1 MGQIRTEFY
10 LNGINNVP
18 ALETDG
24 EMTDT
29 VVIVLHGSDV
39 SKEINQPD
47 MQRLEEAGFWSICI
61 DAPHHG
67 ERNDG
72 YMDIAARCNPKEQY
86 LMMMSVVHQEAAEV
100 AELIKY
106 FKWLGKKVVVLGI
119 SMGAYAVFATLML
132 CKEAD
137 LYASFMGNPDFRFKE
152 SPTPSMLETSGPADN
167 IEKIFPASLFMVNA
181 GRDEFVNPKGARSLY
196 ERLKPCYA
204 NCPEKLQYFEYPES
218 GHMMRAEDWFDAWD
232 RLIARIREMAK

>member
-10 LNGINNVP
+10 LNAINNVP

-67 ERNDG
+67 ERADG
-72 YMDIAARCNPKEQY
+72 YMNIAAGCNPREQY
-86 LMMMSVVHQEAAEV
+86 LMMLSVVHQEAAEV

-106 FKWLGKKVVVLGI
+106 FKWLGKKVVLLGI

-137 LYASFMGNPDFRFKE
+137 LYATFMGNPDFKFKE
-152 SPTPSMLETSGPADN
+152 ANTFSLPETACPAENMD
-167 IEKIFPASLFMVNA
+167 KVFPASLFMVNA
-181 GRDEFVNPKGARSLY
+181 GRDEFVDPNGARSFY
-196 ERLKPCYA
+196 EKLKPCYE
-204 NCPEKLQYFEYPES
+204 NCPERLQLLEYPES
-218 GHMMRAEDWFDAWD
+218 SHMMRAEDWFDAWD
-232 RLIARIREMAK
+232 RFIARIKEM